1 MTAHLPRLNPQ
12 LTLRWIDTADV
23 RAQQWGFLTT
33 GQCARIEMTATD
45 LKRLRQNKYLVP
57 VAHRVMR
64 EPGRVGGRVLES
76 ARLAWVAA
84 GTFLFPGE
92 RLAATWPDHVVT
104 GTTALAIHGLADVTG
119 PLPQLAVIRTNSIRR
134 YSVRT
139 AELLAVDGPLSWD
152 EVTLIDGLPVA
163 TPAAAIAT
171 LAATDPARAAD
182 LAAYLSGVARA
193 SADRPD
199 HDLIVQA
206 VAQATS

>member
-1 MTAHLPRLNPQ
+1 M
-12 LTLRWIDTADV
+12 
-23 RAQQWGFLTT
+23 
-33 GQCARIEMTATD
+33 
-45 LKRLRQNKYLVP
+45 
-57 VAHRVMR
+57 
-64 EPGRVGGRVLES
+64 
-76 ARLAWVAA
+76 
-84 GTFLFPGE
+84 
-92 RLAATWPDHVVT
+92 
-104 GTTALAIHGLADVTG
+104 AIHGLADVTG

>member
-1 MTAHLPRLNPQ
+1 M
-12 LTLRWIDTADV
+12 RWIDTADL
-23 RAQQWGFLTT
+23 RTEQWGFITT
-33 GQCARIEMTATD
+33 GQCARYEMTTTD

-64 EPGRVGGRVLES
+64 EPDRVGEGVLEA

-84 GTFLFPGE
+84 GKFLFPAE
-92 RLAATWPDHVVT
+92 RLTATWPDHVVT
-104 GTTALAIHGLADVTG
+104 GTTALSVHGLTAATG
-119 PLPQLAVIRTNSIRR
+119 PLPQLAVIRTNSVRR

-139 AELLAVDGPLSWD
+139 AEMLAVDDPLSWD

-171 LAATDPARAAD
+171 LTATNPAMAGD
-182 LAAYLSGVARA
+182 LASYFDTVAAASA

-206 VAQATS
+206 IARATG